1 MLLML
6 NFLNPFSTLSDQ
18 AGFISSRKQWLWWI
32 RASSWVRQEQSC
44 TTTGRDNV
52 FSLSDFSRF
61 WMPSCLLSGDSLVI
75 RDSNC
80 LFKDGKAVFF
90 GGGDQSHSIMRHSPW
105 DRDHSAKRS
114 RQLVQSSLWR
124 CHKSEEQCSSVIY
137 YTLWSLYVDYS
148 VGKLNV

>member
-6 NFLNPFSTLSDQ
+6 NLLNPFSTFSDQ

-32 RASSWVRQEQSC
+32 RASSWIRREQGC
-44 TTTGRDNV
+44 TTGRDNDV

-61 WMPSCLLSGDSLVI
+61 WTPSCLLSGDSLVI
-75 RDSNC
+75 RDRNC
-80 LFKDGKAVFF
+80 SRMARLYFLWAVINLIQLW
-90 GGGDQSHSIMRHSPW
+90 DMSPW
-105 DRDHSAKRS
+105 HRDHSAKGS

-137 YTLWSLYVDYS
+137 YTLWSLYENYS